1 MRARRIATITLGF
14 AAAVLL
20 VPSFRGVFYPSKVA
34 TQPATVTLDANAVT
48 DESIGL
54 VRLPDTE
61 LGQIES
67 AAAEAPLTVP
77 QSVDTSDM
85 WGRSF
90 DECIGKRRL
99 AVFVCKQRFEPRD
112 PIWAPEAEQRI
123 RDFVADTPLLQLP
136 DEGDSFYHLECRA
149 TFCRV
154 HIKVDRAGLTDHL
167 RSLGRYDERRA
178 REHEFPYLTLSLT
191 PSPDGRRNS
200 RWAQDRAEELR
211 LALVLRGLL
220 GADSTVA
227 VHAVEPAYRE
237 QDSFLLF
244 EVSRCRN
251 LNDLCAAQ

>member
-1 MRARRIATITLGF
+1 MRARRIATIALGVI
-14 AAAVLL
+14 AAALL
-20 VPSFRGVFYPSKVA
+20 LPSIRGVFHPPRVG
-34 TQPATVTLDANAVT
+34 TRPAPVILDASAVT
-48 DESIGL
+48 DTSSDL
-54 VRLPDTE
+54 VRPSDTE
-61 LGQIES
+61 PGELGS
-67 AAAEAPLTVP
+67 AAAETPLAVSQP
-77 QSVDTSDM
+77 VDTSDV

-90 DECIGKRRL
+90 DECVAKRRL
-99 AVFVCKQRFEPRD
+99 AIFVCKQRFEPRD
-112 PIWAPEAEQRI
+112 PNWAPEAEQRI

-136 DEGDSFYHLECRA
+136 AGDNSFYHLECRA
-149 TFCRV
+149 TFCQV
-154 HIKVDRAGLTDHL
+154 HLKVDRAGLTDHL

-200 RWAQDRAEELR
+200 RWAEDRAEELR

-237 QDSFLLF
+237 QDSFLWF
-244 EVSRCRN
+244 ELSRCPS